1 MAELV
6 STEKIKDLVAKLVAD
21 EVQNYFRMSRP
32 GFEIASGHKTNGHG
46 VAEYCMT
53 TDTAQGIHFYNDG
66 QCKFVS
72 HKSLEIR
79 SGKKSGEDETAIL
92 LETKK
97 TGFFSVNATARK
109 SEKNKPETNPYVI
122 KFLKKT
128 NWTPDNIGVFAG
140 KIDFPNYNFLEKYII
155 KVIMWITNG
164 PTDTSKTFEFT
175 DWEDVKKFSDK
186 IN

>member
-1 MAELV
+1 MRNIFIY
-6 STEKIKDLVAKLVAD
+6 STSNGQSLKICNAINKNKESLIIDIDKIKTVELNKFD
-21 EVQNYFRMSRP
+21 QIII
-32 GFEIASGHKTNGHG
+32 GASVKYGDHN
-46 VAEYCMT
+46 
-53 TDTAQGIHFYNDG
+53 
-66 QCKFVS
+66 
-72 HKSLEIR
+72 
-79 SGKKSGEDETAIL
+79 KKIYDFIKNNKIL

-109 SEKNKPETNPYVI
+109 SEKNKPETNPYFI

>member
-1 MAELV
+1 MRNIFIY
-6 STEKIKDLVAKLVAD
+6 STSNGQSLKICNALNQNKESLIIDIDKIKTVKLD
-21 EVQNYFRMSRP
+21 EFDQIII
-32 GFEIASGHKTNGHG
+32 GASVKYGDHN
-46 VAEYCMT
+46 
-53 TDTAQGIHFYNDG
+53 
-66 QCKFVS
+66 
-72 HKSLEIR
+72 
-79 SGKKSGEDETAIL
+79 KKIYDFIKNNKIL

>member
-1 MAELV
+1 MRNIFIY
-6 STEKIKDLVAKLVAD
+6 STSNGQSLKICNAINKNKESLIIDIDKIKTVELNKFDQIIIGASVKYGD
-21 EVQNYFRMSRP
+21 HNKKIYDFIKNY
-32 GFEIASGHKTNGHG
+32 K
-46 VAEYCMT
+46 
-53 TDTAQGIHFYNDG
+53 
-66 QCKFVS
+66 
-72 HKSLEIR
+72 
-79 SGKKSGEDETAIL
+79 IL

>member
-1 MAELV
+1 MRNIFIY
-6 STEKIKDLVAKLVAD
+6 STSNGQSLKICNAINKNKESLIIDIDKIKTVELSKFD
-21 EVQNYFRMSRP
+21 QIII
-32 GFEIASGHKTNGHG
+32 GASVKYGDHN
-46 VAEYCMT
+46 
-53 TDTAQGIHFYNDG
+53 
-66 QCKFVS
+66 
-72 HKSLEIR
+72 
-79 SGKKSGEDETAIL
+79 KKIYDFIKNNKIL

>member
-1 MAELV
+1 MRNIFIYCTSNGQSLKICNAINKNKESLIIDID
-6 STEKIKDLVAKLVAD
+6 KIKTVELNKFD
-21 EVQNYFRMSRP
+21 QIII
-32 GFEIASGHKTNGHG
+32 GASVKYGDHN
-46 VAEYCMT
+46 
-53 TDTAQGIHFYNDG
+53 
-66 QCKFVS
+66 
-72 HKSLEIR
+72 
-79 SGKKSGEDETAIL
+79 KKIYDFIKNNKIL

>member
-1 MAELV
+1 MRNIFIY
-6 STEKIKDLVAKLVAD
+6 STSNGQSLKICNALNQNKESLIIDIDKIQKVKLD
-21 EVQNYFRMSRP
+21 EFDQIII
-32 GFEIASGHKTNGHG
+32 GASVKYGDHN
-46 VAEYCMT
+46 
-53 TDTAQGIHFYNDG
+53 
-66 QCKFVS
+66 
-72 HKSLEIR
+72 
-79 SGKKSGEDETAIL
+79 KKIYDFIKNNKIL

>member
-1 MAELV
+1 MRIIFIY
-6 STEKIKDLVAKLVAD
+6 STSNGQSLKICNALNQNKESLIIDIDKIKTVKLD
-21 EVQNYFRMSRP
+21 EFDQIII
-32 GFEIASGHKTNGHG
+32 GASVKYGDHN
-46 VAEYCMT
+46 
-53 TDTAQGIHFYNDG
+53 
-66 QCKFVS
+66 
-72 HKSLEIR
+72 
-79 SGKKSGEDETAIL
+79 KKIYDFIKNNKIL

>member
-1 MAELV
+1 MRNIFIY
-6 STEKIKDLVAKLVAD
+6 STSNGQSLKICNAINKNKESLIIDIDKIKTVELNKFD
-21 EVQNYFRMSRP
+21 QIII
-32 GFEIASGHKTNGHG
+32 GASVKYGDHN
-46 VAEYCMT
+46 
-53 TDTAQGIHFYNDG
+53 
-66 QCKFVS
+66 
-72 HKSLEIR
+72 
-79 SGKKSGEDETAIL
+79 KKIYDFIKNNKIL

-175 DWEDVKKFSDK
+175 DWEDVKEFSDK

>member
-1 MAELV
+1 MRNIFIY
-6 STEKIKDLVAKLVAD
+6 STSNGQSLKICNAINKNKESLIIDIDKIKTVELNKFD
-21 EVQNYFRMSRP
+21 QIII
-32 GFEIASGHKTNGHG
+32 GASVKYGDHN
-46 VAEYCMT
+46 
-53 TDTAQGIHFYNDG
+53 
-66 QCKFVS
+66 
-72 HKSLEIR
+72 
-79 SGKKSGEDETAIL
+79 KKIYDFIKNNKIL

-128 NWTPDNIGVFAG
+128 KWTPDNIGVFAG

>member
-1 MAELV
+1 MRNIFIYSSSNGQSL
-6 STEKIKDLVAKLVAD
+6 KICNALNQNKDSLIIDIDKVKTVKLD
-21 EVQNYFRMSRP
+21 KFDQIII
-32 GFEIASGHKTNGHG
+32 GASVKYGDHNKKIYDFIKNNKT
-46 VAEYCMT
+46 
-53 TDTAQGIHFYNDG
+53 
-66 QCKFVS
+66 
-72 HKSLEIR
+72 
-79 SGKKSGEDETAIL
+79 L
-92 LETKK
+92 LKTKK
-97 TGFFSVNATARK
+97 TVFFSVNATARK

>member
-1 MAELV
+1 MRNIFIY
-6 STEKIKDLVAKLVAD
+6 STSNGQSLKICNAINKNKESLIIDIDKIKTVELNKFD
-21 EVQNYFRMSRP
+21 QIII
-32 GFEIASGHKTNGHG
+32 GASVKYGDHN
-46 VAEYCMT
+46 
-53 TDTAQGIHFYNDG
+53 
-66 QCKFVS
+66 
-72 HKSLEIR
+72 
-79 SGKKSGEDETAIL
+79 KKIYDFIKNNKIL

-97 TGFFSVNATARK
+97 TGFFSLKAPAIK
-109 SEKNKPETNPYVI
+109 SQKNKPETNPYVI

>member
-1 MAELV
+1 MRNIFIY
-6 STEKIKDLVAKLVAD
+6 STSNGQSLKICNAINKNKESLIIVIDKIKTVELNKFD
-21 EVQNYFRMSRP
+21 QIII
-32 GFEIASGHKTNGHG
+32 GASVKYGDHN
-46 VAEYCMT
+46 
-53 TDTAQGIHFYNDG
+53 
-66 QCKFVS
+66 
-72 HKSLEIR
+72 
-79 SGKKSGEDETAIL
+79 KKIYDFIKNNKIL

>member
-1 MAELV
+1 MRNIFIY
-6 STEKIKDLVAKLVAD
+6 STSNGQSLKICNAINKNKESLIIDIDKIKTVELNKFD
-21 EVQNYFRMSRP
+21 QIII
-32 GFEIASGHKTNGHG
+32 GASVKYGDHN
-46 VAEYCMT
+46 
-53 TDTAQGIHFYNDG
+53 
-66 QCKFVS
+66 
-72 HKSLEIR
+72 
-79 SGKKSGEDETAIL
+79 KKIYDFIKNNKIL

-164 PTDTSKTFEFT
+164 PTDISKTFEFT